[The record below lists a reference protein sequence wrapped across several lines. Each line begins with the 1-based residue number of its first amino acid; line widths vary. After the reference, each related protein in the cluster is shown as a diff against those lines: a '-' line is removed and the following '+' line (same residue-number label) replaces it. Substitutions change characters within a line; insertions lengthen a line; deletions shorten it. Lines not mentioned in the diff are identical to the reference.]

1 MKYDDASWHYGG
13 DFPKDLE
20 NIAGATH
27 IGMFVAWCVLNGLGG
42 ELHTEEF
49 PEDLEGLRSRQKT
62 PGEWFVNACDAK
74 FTDEDLSEEGN
85 AFAKSYYDADGSPYL
100 VDYEETLGSGLA
112 SLYHVPDT
120 WESFDLLS
128 PVINGRYQEWKRV
141 TA

>member
-62 PGEWFVNACDAK
+62 PGEWFVNACDSK
-74 FTDEDLSEEGN
+74 FTDEDLTEEGN
-85 AFAKSYYDADGSPYL
+85 AFAKSYYDADGSPFL
-100 VDYEETLGSGLA
+100 ADYEETLGSGLA

-128 PVINGRYQEWKRV
+128 PVISGRYQEWKRV
-141 TA
+141 NA